1 VTSDVHVPRNYAVVQ
16 ARHGTAVVRDAEA
29 RGVAQILEH
38 ETLYAFAARF
48 PGATR
53 YQGRLPAYGL
63 ALPHT
68 GTRVVVR
75 HSTHGGM
82 LARVTGDRFLTP
94 GRAPHELRIAHAL
107 RDAGV
112 PTPDFIGYASRRAG
126 PWLCRTDVLSGEVR
140 DAHDLA
146 AALRDAPGDPRPVL
160 EATAR
165 LIAALARA
173 GARHADLNLKNVL
186 VVRGARLTASVLDV
200 DRVTMGV
207 DPARAM
213 TLNLARFER
222 SARKWR
228 TSERLPMSELDLRW
242 LGARA
247 RELAA

>member
-1 VTSDVHVPRNYAVVQ
+1 MTADVHVPRNYAVVE
-16 ARHGTAVVRDAEA
+16 ARYGTAVVKDVET
-29 RGVAQILEH
+29 RGITQILEN
-38 ETLYAFAARF
+38 ETLYAYAART

-53 YQGRLPAYGL
+53 YQGRLPAYGIS
-63 ALPHT
+63 LPHT

-82 LARVTGDRFLTP
+82 LARVTGDRFLAP
-94 GRAPHELRIAHAL
+94 GRAPHELHVAHAL

-112 PTPDFIGYASRRAG
+112 PTPDVIGYASHRAG
-126 PWLCRTDVLSGEVR
+126 PGLCRTDVLSGEVR

-186 VVRGARLTASVLDV
+186 ISRGPQPTASVLDV
-200 DRVTMGV
+200 DRVTMGLQ
-207 DPARAM
+207 PARAM
-213 TLNLARFER
+213 SLNLARFER

-228 TSERLPMSELDLRW
+228 TGRRLPMSELDLRW

-247 RELAA
+247 WELAA